1 MNKRGLIAKFIGIF
15 VVLLIGVSL
24 IKPISEAV
32 TTATANM
39 TTGNVTNTGSIQ
51 TSVELIKLAPPVF
64 GICIAIFGI
73 WIVYNALKNAFGW
86 GSGGMG
92 DEDDSSE
99 EPDDEDAKDYKDKRY
114 SYTVKQDKPKVETAE
129 FKSKLNDV
137 PISADEIKEKEKKL
151 VKSKYD

>member
-1 MNKRGLIAKFIGIF
+1 M
-15 VVLLIGVSL
+15 
-24 IKPISEAV
+24 V

-39 TTGNVTNTGSIQ
+39 TATGNVTNTGNIQ
-51 TSVELIKLAPPVF
+51 TSIEILKWVPGIF
-64 GICIAIFGI
+64 GVCIAIFGI
-73 WIVYNALKNAFGW
+73 WVVYNALKDAFGL
-86 GSGGMG
+86 GSNGMG
-92 DEDDSSE
+92 DEDDGSE
-99 EPDDEDAKDYKDKRY
+99 EPEEDDDEDAKDYKDKRY